1 MPPTELEAEY
11 VRRNPRSA
19 AHAERARRV
28 SPGGVSQLFR
38 EIAPFPLCYS
48 HAEGARKWTL
58 DGQEIVDYCMGHGAL
73 VFGHRH
79 PVIEEAI
86 RAQLAR
92 GVHFASI
99 SPPEAELAE
108 RVCQLVPSAAGV
120 RFTASGSEAVML
132 AVRLA
137 RSATG
142 RDRIVKFEGHY
153 NGWHDFALI
162 GLRPPYDRPLSGG
175 VPAAVRE
182 QTLVLPPNDVAAVER
197 ALARGDVAGVMV
209 EPMGGSHGTVP
220 TSVEWLRAL
229 RRLTR
234 EAGVPL
240 IFDEMVSGFR
250 AAPGGYQAVI
260 DVLPDL
266 TTLGK
271 ALFGGFPGGAVAG
284 RRDLMDM
291 TRAGADRFVAHWGT
305 WNAFPV
311 ACAAG
316 VAALDLLRDGS
327 VQAAIARHGDQVRAA
342 LAEVIARKGAA
353 ARVYGL
359 GSHIHFLL
367 RRWPFDGAEL
377 VPPAGRHG
385 ELAADP
391 DQARLFRLGMHIAGV
406 DVDHGNNVSAVHGE
420 AEAERLVQAFAATL
434 DRMLAERLI
443 EAA

>member
-1 MPPTELEAEY
+1 MAGTEIEAEY
-11 VRRNPRSA
+11 VRRNPRSL

-28 SPGGVSQLFR
+28 QPGGVSQLFR
-38 EIAPFPLCYS
+38 EVAPFPICYS
-48 HAEGARKWTL
+48 RADGARKWTL

-73 VFGHRH
+73 IFGHRD
-79 PVIEEAI
+79 PEIEEAI

-92 GVHFASI
+92 GSHFAGI

-108 RVCQLVPSAAGV
+108 LVAELIPSAAGV

-142 RDRIVKFEGHY
+142 RDKIIKFEGHY
-153 NGWHDFALI
+153 NGWHDLALI
-162 GLRPPYDRPLSGG
+162 GLRPPYDRPLTGG
-175 VPAAVRE
+175 VPDAVRE
-182 QTLVLPPNDVAAVER
+182 QTLVLPPNDAEAVAR
-197 ALARGDVAGVMV
+197 ALERGDVAGVMV
-209 EPMGGSHGTVP
+209 EPAGGSHGTVP
-220 TSVEWLRAL
+220 TSLEWLREL

-250 AAPGGYQAVI
+250 AAPGGYQAAV

-271 ALFGGFPGGAVAG
+271 ALFGGFPGGGVAG

-316 VAALDLLRDGS
+316 VAALRRLRDGS
-327 VQAAIARHGDQVRAA
+327 VQAAIARHGERVRAA
-342 LAEVIARKGAA
+342 LNQAAAARGVA

-367 RRWPFDGAEL
+367 RRWPFDGPGE
-377 VPPAGRHG
+377 VPPPGRHG

-391 DQARLFRLGMHIAGV
+391 EQTRLFRLGMQIAGV
-406 DVDHGNNVSAVHGE
+406 DVDHGNNVSAAHGDE
-420 AEAERLVQAFAATL
+420 EAERLVEAFGATL
-434 DRMLAERLI
+434 ERMRAERLI
-443 EAA
+443 AAA